1 MTSHPDQQLT
11 SQIEALALA
20 PGPLE
25 RDRHL
30 LEAAAIASGAAGV
43 SLWRH
48 VEGAWVQLAG
58 RGVAGETPGADQI
71 QAVVAGQLTPVL
83 PPGRVVS
90 SRGPYAI
97 TTCSL
102 PVDADPEE
110 VLDRLD
116 ALLLT
121 AALSVDSCPAL
132 ELVDLIQPALAS
144 QDETGLEGP
153 PLPWGDELPKL
164 EQEPPPEPPI
174 GRPS

>member
-20 PGPLE
+20 SGPLE

-58 RGVAGETPGADQI
+58 RGAAGEAPGADQI
-71 QAVVAGQLTPVL
+71 QAVVAGQLTPIL
-83 PPGRVVS
+83 PLGRVVS
-90 SRGPYAI
+90 SRGPNAL
-97 TTCSL
+97 TTCGL
-102 PVDADPEE
+102 PVDVEPED

-121 AALSVDSCPAL
+121 AALTFDSCPTL
-132 ELVDLIQPALAS
+132 ELADLIQPALPN
-144 QDETGLEGP
+144 QDEPGGEGP
-153 PLPWGDELPKL
+153 PLRGGDGPPKL
-164 EQEPPPEPPI
+164 EQDPPPEPPL
-174 GRPS
+174 GRPR